1 MRKFEKISYD
11 QFKKDVVDD
20 MNIYN
25 AYKLPI
31 RKTKNSAGY
40 DFFLINDIV
49 LKPNEV
55 LKIPTGLKVIM
66 NEDEMLMI
74 IVRSGVGF
82 KYNLRL
88 TNQVGIIESDYYN
101 NISNEGHM
109 WISVQNHDDKEIKFE
124 KGNSLCQ
131 GIFVKFLTVD
141 NEEFIGTNRIGRL
154 GSTGK

>member
-1 MRKFEKISYD
+1 MRKFEKISFE
-11 QFKKDVVDD
+11 QFKKDVIDD
-20 MNIYN
+20 IDIYN
-25 AYKLPI
+25 SYKLPI

-40 DFFLINDIV
+40 DFLLINDIV

-82 KYNLRL
+82 KYNVRL

-141 NEEFIGTNRIGRL
+141 NEEFIGTNRIGGL